1 MSFLSDAIRK
11 AHHSFCS
18 MVVVAAGNSVRMG
31 EDKLFLPLG
40 GKPVLA
46 WTLEALNGCA
56 AVDEIILVTRPD
68 SLDAAAALKR
78 EYSLVKLNKVVLGGE
93 TRTQSALNGVCE
105 AAKAAKIICIHD
117 GARPFVSRDIVED
130 AVHQAVLHYAA
141 APAIGVKDTLKYA
154 AGQMVTGTPDRET
167 LFAVQTPQAFQADI
181 IKAALSKAVQEGKS
195 YSDDCA
201 AVEALG
207 VPVRLSLG
215 REENIKL
222 TTPADLTL
230 AQAILAQYGGCVV

>member
-1 MSFLSDAIRK
+1 MSVFSDAIRK
-11 AHHSFCS
+11 SHHSFCS
-18 MVVVAAGNSVRMG
+18 VVVVAAGNSQRMG
-31 EDKLFLPLG
+31 EDKLFMPLR

-68 SLDAAAALKR
+68 CLYAASVLKND
-78 EYSLVKLNKVVLGGE
+78 YSLVKLNKVVLGGD
-93 TRTQSALNGVCE
+93 TSTQSALAGVCE
-105 AAKAAKIICIHD
+105 ASPKAKIICIHD
-117 GARPFVSRDIVED
+117 GARPFVSRDVIED
-130 AVHQAVLHYAA
+130 AVHQAVLYHAA

-154 AGQMVTGTPDRET
+154 ADHMVTGTPDRET

-181 IKAALSKAVQEGKS
+181 IKAALTKAVQEGES
-195 YSDDCA
+195 YTDDCA

-207 VPVRLSLG
+207 VKVRLSLG

-222 TTPADLTL
+222 TTPSDLVL
-230 AQAILAQYGGCVV
+230 AEAIIARHGGRVV

>member
-1 MSFLSDAIRK
+1 
-11 AHHSFCS
+11 
-18 MVVVAAGNSVRMG
+18 MG
-31 EDKLFLPLG
+31 EDKLFLPLQ

-56 AVDEIILVTRPD
+56 AVDEIILVTRAD
-68 SLDAAAALKR
+68 CLDAAAALKQA
-78 EYSLVKLNKVVLGGE
+78 YSLVKLGKVVLGGD

-105 AAKAAKIICIHD
+105 ASPKAKIICIHD
-117 GARPFVSRDIVED
+117 GARPFVSRDVIED
-130 AVHQAVLHYAA
+130 AVHQAVLYHAA

-154 AGQMVTGTPDRET
+154 ADHMVTGTPDRET

-181 IKAALSKAVQEGKS
+181 IKAALTKAVQEGES
-195 YSDDCA
+195 YTDDCA

-207 VPVRLSLG
+207 VKVRLSLG

-222 TTPADLTL
+222 TTPSDLVL
-230 AQAILAQYGGCVV
+230 AEAIIARHGGRVV